1 MRTFEI
7 DLNIAKESD
16 LYNPLDPTGRT
27 ISSDIMGYIDEQL
40 EDRELGE
47 SLTLSIICPE
57 PVDEQRLHDAM
68 VLTEERIGRRLR
80 KEKRA
85 LQVNSLRLVL
95 IGVVFILIG
104 ILGKDTLHVVMSSII
119 GTIGSF
125 SIWEAANAWLQQIPR
140 IRKEQR
146 ILRAISDH
154 PDVRV
159 TAAEA
164 CVLPWAMQ
172 GQQNPR

>member
-1 MRTFEI
+1 MSIFEI
-7 DLNIAKESD
+7 DLNIERESD
-16 LYNPLDPTGRT
+16 LYNPLDPTGMT
-27 ISSDIMGYIDEQL
+27 ISSDIAQYIEDQL
-40 EDRELGE
+40 DDREVGE
-47 SLTLSIICPE
+47 SLTLSVFCPE
-57 PVDEQRLHDAM
+57 PVDEKRLHDAM
-68 VLTEERIGRRLR
+68 VHMEEKIGRRLH

-85 LQVNSLRLVL
+85 LQANSLRLVL
-95 IGVVFILIG
+95 IGVAFILIG
-104 ILGKDTLHVVMSSII
+104 ILGKDVLNVVLSSIV

-159 TAAEA
+159 SAAEA

-172 GQQNPR
+172 GQQTSR